1 MSKIFFKILLV
12 SILIF
17 GIANVAEAKWW
28 IFGQGNNEVN
38 INYLYINKNS
48 FDEAQQKIVLYKETL
63 PNGIAKITG
72 KASVRSGRIGL
83 VQISKDNQATWES
96 AKLSDNGAFEYDFTP
111 EIGKTYDVLIKVIDT
126 TGKTNKIEETHKQ
139 IEVSDQNISQ
149 LVRETLDG
157 MIKAYEIENPGQFM
171 TYVNPDFAGDAAMLD
186 YAIRK
191 DFNAFDY
198 IKLQYF
204 LNNVVTDASGKTFVS
219 INYIRTVVS
228 TKSGQTYTDRGATE
242 LVFKNDQGKPKVL
255 NMKNPLIFGLS
266 DAGNVATG
274 TIASGT
280 NESMLLV
287 DESGNVDAK
296 PFRDAIIIIENNSD
310 LASSVYESG
319 SFSLDNGEA
328 FAFATESVTNNWGGT
343 PGNVFILGDP
353 ILGIYLAAGGPWLG
367 PGTRGLI
374 DLGVSSINSITQA
387 PASGYVD
394 TDKKLDDIIGH
405 CFAFKLSD
413 GKYAIVK
420 VVSYSPST
428 AHFQYKYQPDGS
440 RNF

>member
-1 MSKIFFKILLV
+1 MSKIFFKILLI

-96 AKLSDNGAFEYDFTP
+96 AKLSDNGAFQYDFTP

-287 DESGNVDAK
+287 DDSGNVDAK
-296 PFRDAIIIIENNSD
+296 PFRDAIIIIENDSD
-310 LASSVYESG
+310 ITSSSGGPVESGTFTLSEFEGILFESGIKQVGGTDLYLSDDAGSGRALIPNGRGPAEFSAMGACNLSSV
-319 SFSLDNGEA
+319 
-328 FAFATESVTNNWGGT
+328 
-343 PGNVFILGDP
+343 
-353 ILGIYLAAGGPWLG
+353 
-367 PGTRGLI
+367 
-374 DLGVSSINSITQA
+374 TQA
-387 PASGYVD
+387 PSGGYINDYIFPIV
-394 TDKKLDDIIGH
+394 TGA
-405 CFAFKLSD
+405 C
-413 GKYAIVK
+413 YAIHTVDNTYALVK
-420 VVSYSPST
+420 VLSYD
-428 AHFQYKYQPDGS
+428 AAGAGAAAIQYKYQPDGS
-440 RNF
+440 KNF